1 MDKDDSFG
9 IGRLQRQLRLL
20 KDDIRKNQYT
30 ANMIEK
36 FGAPT
41 NEDLVVAG
49 AVERA
54 LSARGLAVEGSMSGA
69 TIQAGLEAQR
79 EEQYM
84 TPQSSSYFGDINSG
98 NTTNNVT
105 QSTNILGSLGNTQD
119 SWEIDEEIARRSR
132 KMFN

>member
-1 MDKDDSFG
+1 MQAAQPGGGGFG
-9 IGRLQRQLRLL
+9 MSSG
-20 KDDIRKNQYT
+20 
-30 ANMIEK
+30 AMIE
-36 FGAPT
+36 
-41 NEDLVVAG
+41 
-49 AVERA
+49 
-54 LSARGLAVEGSMSGA
+54 
-69 TIQAGLEAQR
+69 AGLEAQR
-79 EEQYM
+79 EQQNL